1 MKKRQVLLV
10 GNKSALE
17 PLQTALKEAG
27 FGSSITD
34 SAFQA
39 LSQLVKDKPSAIVLG
54 SDLKDLKSYQLAC
67 LIKSG
72 CKQPQLPVV
81 VMDSAN
87 GNANF
92 WTNAKVAD
100 LKIKISDQKG
110 DIDNLLSRLNMLI
123 DESEKAEVA
132 CAPDWYPIA
141 SLDKADDKYLNLID
155 DLLIE
160 RLMGQVTQLLIE
172 TVEPRNQFL
181 EQYFRLLTNVFDC
194 EAIGIAVLSSNHPWL
209 SVKANL
215 PISRKSLQSLA
226 QKAVSELGASKD
238 LNIDFVG
245 DVQDSGGE
253 AIGSF
258 EILPVIADRTT
269 LGALIFGTQDKKGFD
284 EASKLAMRHLNKMIL
299 PVMRLLL
306 ASQEIE
312 VLYQKE
318 MYRSSTDASTGL
330 YNLEF
335 LVGFLQQQLLFS
347 YRQKA
352 PVGLL
357 IVDVD
362 NLKAIND
369 EFGYQIGD
377 LVLSKMANKMLS
389 MTRAS
394 DLIARYG
401 GDEFAVVMP
410 NADVS
415 GAKVLAEKIRLE
427 MPTLNFVLPGQKKGP
442 KVTVSIGCAGFN
454 MEDLNPETILRD
466 AKHAL
471 QRAKSSGGNK
481 VSA

>member
-1 MKKRQVLLV
+1 MKKKQVLLA
-10 GNKSALE
+10 GNKSSLGAVE
-17 PLQTALKEAG
+17 AALKGAG
-27 FGSSITD
+27 FGLIVAD
-34 SAFQA
+34 SAFA
-39 LSQLVKDKPSAIVLG
+39 AFSELVKSRPSAVIIG
-54 SDLKDLKSYQLAC
+54 SGLEDLKSYQLAC

-72 CKQPQLPVV
+72 CKNPQLPVV
-81 VMDSAN
+81 VLDSNN
-87 GNANF
+87 GNPGF
-92 WTNAKVAD
+92 WTNAKLAD
-100 LKIKISDQKG
+100 LKIQVSKKEDV
-110 DIDNLLSRLNMLI
+110 DNLVSRLSVLI
-123 DESEKAEVA
+123 DETEKFQESSA
-132 CAPDWYPIA
+132 DTWYPIVPSENA
-141 SLDKADDKYLNLID
+141 PDKYLHLID

-160 RLMGQVTQLLIE
+160 RLMGQVSRLLIE
-172 TVEPRNQFL
+172 VVEPRNQFL

-194 EAIGIAVLSSNHPWL
+194 EVVGIVVLSSNRPWL
-209 SVKANL
+209 SLRANL
-215 PISRKSLQSLA
+215 PVKRKALEDFKDSVIKQLD
-226 QKAVSELGASKD
+226 AVKD
-238 LNIDFVG
+238 IDVEFQG
-245 DVQDSGGE
+245 DVQDKSGEGI
-253 AIGSF
+253 ASF
-258 EILPVIADRTT
+258 EVLPVVADKTN
-269 LGALIFGTQDKKGFD
+269 LGAIVFGSADKKGFD
-284 EASKLAMRHLNKMIL
+284 EATKLAMRHLQRMIL

-318 MYRSSTDASTGL
+318 MHRSSTDASTGL

-347 YRQKA
+347 YRQKS

-362 NLKAIND
+362 NLKSIND

-377 LVLSKMANKMLS
+377 LVLSRMANKMLS

-410 NADVS
+410 NADIS

-427 MPTLNFVLPGQKKGP
+427 MPTMNFVLPGQKKAP

>member
-1 MKKRQVLLV
+1 MKKRHILLA
-10 GNKSALE
+10 GNKSSLGAVE
-17 PLQTALKEAG
+17 TALKGAG
-27 FGSSITD
+27 FGLSVTD
-34 SAFQA
+34 SAFAA
-39 LSQLVKDKPSAIVLG
+39 LSELVKAKPSAVVIS
-54 SDLKDLKSYQLAC
+54 SDLEDLKSYQLAC

-72 CKQPQLPVV
+72 CKNLQLPVV
-81 VMDSAN
+81 VLNNN
-87 GNANF
+87 GNSGF
-92 WTNAKVAD
+92 WSSAKLAD
-100 LKIKISDQKG
+100 LKIEVSQQG
-110 DIDNLLSRLNMLI
+110 DIDNLASKLNVLI
-123 DESEKAEVA
+123 DETEKSVE
-132 CAPDWYPIA
+132 PSTDSWYPIVK
-141 SLDKADDKYLNLID
+141 SEKTSDKYLQLID

-160 RLMGQVTQLLIE
+160 RLMGQLTRLLIE
-172 TVEPRNQFL
+172 VVEPRNQFL
-181 EQYFRLLTNVFDC
+181 EQYFRMLTNVFDC
-194 EAIGIAVLSSNHPWL
+194 EVVGITVLSSNRPWL
-209 SVKANL
+209 SLKANL
-215 PISRKSLQSLA
+215 PVKRKAMDDLKDSVIKQ
-226 QKAVSELGASKD
+226 LGAVKD
-238 LNIDFVG
+238 ITVELVG
-245 DVQDSGGE
+245 DVQDKSGC
-253 AIGSF
+253 AIAAF
-258 EILPVIADRTT
+258 EVLPVVADRTI
-269 LGALIFGTQDKKGFD
+269 LGALIFGSADKNGFD
-284 EASKLAMRHLNKMIL
+284 DASKSAMRHLQKMLL

-318 MYRSSTDASTGL
+318 MYRSSTDSSTGL

-347 YRQKA
+347 YRQKS

-362 NLKAIND
+362 NLKSIND

-410 NADVS
+410 NADIA

-427 MPTLNFVLPGQKKGP
+427 MPTMSFILPGQKKGP
-442 KVTVSIGCAGFN
+442 RVTVSIGCAGFN

>member
-1 MKKRQVLLV
+1 MKKRQVLLA
-10 GNKSALE
+10 GNKAQME
-17 PLQTALKEAG
+17 PLEAAFKKAG
-27 FGSSITD
+27 FGSTVTG
-34 SAFQA
+34 SAFETLA
-39 LSQLVKDKPSAIVLG
+39 ELAKAKPSAIVVA
-54 SDLKDLKSYQLAC
+54 SDLEDLKSYQLAC

-72 CKQPQLPVV
+72 SKDPQLPVV
-81 VMDSAN
+81 VLDSKN
-87 GNANF
+87 GHAGF
-92 WTNAKVAD
+92 WTNAKLAD
-100 LKIKISDQKG
+100 LKISLADGKDSV
-110 DIDNLLSRLNMLI
+110 DNLIAKLNVLI
-123 DESEKAEVA
+123 DETEKSGESQTA
-132 CAPDWYPIA
+132 DWYPIVP
-141 SLDKADDKYLNLID
+141 SDKAADKYLNLID

-160 RLMGQVTQLLIE
+160 RLMGQIARLLIE
-172 TVEPRNQFL
+172 IIEPRNQFL

-194 EAIGIAVLSSNHPWL
+194 EVVGISVLSSNHPWL
-209 SVKANL
+209 SLKANL
-215 PISRKSLQSLA
+215 PVSRKAMETLKDTASKQ
-226 QKAVSELGASKD
+226 LGAPKD
-238 LNIDFVG
+238 LKVEFLG
-245 DVQDSGGE
+245 DVQDKGGD
-253 AIGSF
+253 AVGAF
-258 EILPVIADRTT
+258 EILPVVADKTNI
-269 LGALIFGTQDKKGFD
+269 GALIFGTADKKGFD

-377 LVLSKMANKMLS
+377 LVLSRMANKMLT

-410 NADVS
+410 NADLA

-427 MPTLNFVLPGQKKGP
+427 MPTMNFVLPGQKKGP
-442 KVTVSIGCAGFN
+442 RITVSIGCAGFN

>member
-1 MKKRQVLLV
+1 MKKRQVLLA
-10 GNKSALE
+10 GNKAQLE
-17 PLQTALKEAG
+17 PIEAALKKAG
-27 FGSSITD
+27 FGSSVTG
-34 SAFQA
+34 SAFETLA
-39 LSQLVKDKPSAIVLG
+39 ELAKSKPSAVVVG
-54 SDLKDLKSYQLAC
+54 SDLEDLKSYQLAC

-72 CKQPQLPVV
+72 SKDPQLPVV
-81 VMDSAN
+81 VLDSKN
-87 GNANF
+87 GHSGF
-92 WTNAKVAD
+92 WTNAKLAD
-100 LKIKISDQKG
+100 LKISLADGKDSV
-110 DIDNLLSRLNMLI
+110 DNLIAKLNLLI
-123 DESEKAEVA
+123 DETEKSGEAQA
-132 CAPDWYPIA
+132 ADWYPIVP
-141 SLDKADDKYLNLID
+141 SDKAADKYLNLID

-160 RLMGQVTQLLIE
+160 RLMGQIARLLIE
-172 TVEPRNQFL
+172 IVEPRNQFL

-194 EAIGIAVLSSNHPWL
+194 EVVGISVLSSNHPWL
-209 SVKANL
+209 SLKANL
-215 PISRKSLQSLA
+215 PVSRKALEMLKDTAAKQ
-226 QKAVSELGASKD
+226 LGAPKD
-238 LNIDFVG
+238 LKVELLG
-245 DVQDSGGE
+245 DVQASGD
-253 AIGSF
+253 AIGAF
-258 EILPVIADRTT
+258 EILPVVADKTNI
-269 LGALIFGTQDKKGFD
+269 GALIFGTADKKGFD

-299 PVMRLLL
+299 PVMRLVL

-369 EFGYQIGD
+369 EFGYQVGD
-377 LVLSKMANKMLS
+377 LVLSRMANKMLA

-410 NADVS
+410 NADLA
-415 GAKVLAEKIRLE
+415 GARVLAEKIRLE
-427 MPTLNFVLPGQKKGP
+427 MPTMNFVLPGQKKGP
-442 KVTVSIGCAGFN
+442 KITVSIGCAGFN

>member
-1 MKKRQVLLV
+1 MKKRHVLLA
-10 GNKSALE
+10 GNKTVLAPLE
-17 PLQTALKEAG
+17 AALKKAG
-27 FGSSITD
+27 FGLSVTGG
-34 SAFQA
+34 AFGA
-39 LSQLVKDKPSAIVLG
+39 LAEIAKAKPSAVVIT
-54 SDLKDLKSYQLAC
+54 SDLEELKSYQLAC

-72 CKQPQLPVV
+72 SKNPQLPVV
-81 VMDSAN
+81 VLDSKN
-87 GNANF
+87 GQSGF
-92 WTNAKVAD
+92 WTNAKLAD
-100 LKIKISDQKG
+100 LKIQLADDKSDV
-110 DIDNLLSRLNMLI
+110 DNIVAKLNLLI
-123 DESEKAEVA
+123 DETEKSEGGEVTN
-132 CAPDWYPIA
+132 WYPIP
-141 SLDKADDKYLNLID
+141 SSDQESDKYLNLID

-160 RLMGQVTQLLIE
+160 RLMGQIAQLLIE
-172 TVEPRNQFL
+172 VIEPRNQFL

-194 EAIGIAVLSSNHPWL
+194 EVVGISVLSSNHPWL
-209 SVKANL
+209 SLKANL
-215 PISRKSLQSLA
+215 PVSKKSLEDLKE
-226 QKAVSELGASKD
+226 KAVKELAAVKD
-238 LNIDFVG
+238 LNVQYLG
-245 DVQDSGGE
+245 DVQEKGGDSI
-253 AIGSF
+253 ASY
-258 EILPVIADRTT
+258 EILPVVADRTN
-269 LGALIFGTQDKKGFD
+269 LGALIFATSDKKGFD
-284 EASKLAMRHLNKMIL
+284 AASKLAMRHLNKMIL
-299 PVMRLLL
+299 PVMRLLM

-369 EFGYQIGD
+369 EFGYQVGD
-377 LVLSKMANKMLS
+377 LVLSRMANKMLS

-394 DLIARYG
+394 DLIGRYG

-410 NADVS
+410 NADIA

-442 KVTVSIGCAGFN
+442 KITVSIGCAGFN